1 MMSRLRRSPRSS
13 NQSPQDTHGA
23 LKPPCVR
30 TTPAGQGF
38 FGYRLAVRCKSCVR
52 LHALANQKA
61 PRPVE
66 HQRALLLGALNRHE
80 AHRRPCDCLA
90 DRSGIGSIVLAALHV
105 GLHLARW
112 HQSHIVAKLSQLA
125 SPVLRRGARLH
136 ADEARQ
142 QLAEK
147 LKHLA
152 ASKLFRYFLRI
163 GLSKAST
170 PCTWKTVLA
179 RSVPIVRI

>member
-1 MMSRLRRSPRSS
+1 M
-13 NQSPQDTHGA
+13 
-23 LKPPCVR
+23 
-30 TTPAGQGF
+30 
-38 FGYRLAVRCKSCVR
+38 
-52 LHALANQKA
+52 
-61 PRPVE
+61 E

-90 DRSGIGSIVLAALHV
+90 DRRGIGSIVLAALHV

-112 HQSHIVAKLSQLA
+112 HQPHIVAKLSQLA

-136 ADEARQ
+136 ADEARR

-152 ASKLFRYFLRI
+152 ASKRLLFLENRLAESI
-163 GLSKAST
+163 NAMHLENGLGEIDPDRANLHVDG
-170 PCTWKTVLA
+170 PLM
-179 RSVPIVRI
+179 